1 MAINKYTA
9 FASVATLGILI
20 ALAASAEIIGVQEG
34 EARGDNADPLRLLSS
49 DALRLQCWQNGVR
62 IIDETGLAGIS
73 VKSLLEPE
81 TLLFNS
87 GREEARVIVLSLE
100 ESTCLVQAK
109 PQ

>member
-1 MAINKYTA
+1 MAMKKYTA
-9 FASVATLGILI
+9 FASVAALGTLI
-20 ALAASAEIIGVQEG
+20 ALAASAEISDVGEG
-34 EARGDNADPLRLLSS
+34 AGRAGNADPLRLMSG
-49 DALRLQCWQNGVR
+49 DEFRLQCWQNGVR

-81 TLLFNS
+81 TLLL
-87 GREEARVIVLSLE
+87 GGGGDLARVIVLSLE